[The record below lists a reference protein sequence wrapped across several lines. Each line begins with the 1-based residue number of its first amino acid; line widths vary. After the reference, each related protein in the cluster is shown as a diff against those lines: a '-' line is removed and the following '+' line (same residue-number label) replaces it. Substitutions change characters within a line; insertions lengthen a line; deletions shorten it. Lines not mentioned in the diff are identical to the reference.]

1 MISGS
6 RHNIFRSTASRKQSS
21 GTPPTS
27 IEKVLNRTST
37 ISGLAS
43 IPALSISKRLDSS
56 QWGDSRL
63 EAPATSDTVRWVLF
77 DAFTVYG
84 LTFVGGLGSAIAG
97 LTMQSNPLSAYMA
110 NLTSGAIGFAITGG
124 QSPSNRV
131 EHMAWVAVIFWTL
144 NLTNIALGIQTYLAW
159 IHSGV
164 TITLMAILGG
174 TLARIVPRR
183 PKSTRPFCLPTQ

>member
-1 MISGS
+1 MG
-6 RHNIFRSTASRKQSS
+6 R
-21 GTPPTS
+21 P
-27 IEKVLNRTST
+27 
-37 ISGLAS
+37 
-43 IPALSISKRLDSS
+43 
-56 QWGDSRL
+56 SRL

-110 NLTSGAIGFAITGG
+110 NLTSGAIGFAIAGG
-124 QSPSNRV
+124 RSPSNRV

-164 TITLMAILGG
+164 TITLMAILGA
-174 TLARIVPRR
+174 TLARIVPPR
-183 PKSTRPFCLPTQ
+183 PKSSRPFCSPTQ